1 MDIILILGPL
11 DRVGARGVSMR
22 ENRVGKLRRYRVK
35 NSSLNLAVLFALI
48 VFGNFYALA
57 QAPGEDSLSGT
68 TDAVLGSPDV
78 KTAKVSSDPPNLD
91 YDVYY
96 GYVHAHSN
104 LSDGEGTPEEA
115 YAQARAAGMDF
126 FSLADHGE
134 QLVLWP
140 WENKYRRMREAAD
153 AAYEP
158 GQFAA
163 LYGFEWGNPI
173 LGHITVIN
181 AEHTTDALRDFSL
194 FRFFCWLERH
204 PEAVGIFNHPGD
216 VDDFGL
222 EFRHG
227 RLFPYASDQMV
238 GMELWNGG
246 SGFDAFYYGG
256 GWDKESSC
264 IDIMNRQGWR
274 IGALGNGDDHGAG
287 WGQGEYRTAV
297 LAQELTREAIVDAY
311 RHRRFYSTEDKDL
324 VLDFRCAGYPMGAL
338 VSGVSPEFTVEASD
352 TGGDTFRE
360 VRLYRNGELLESQ
373 SVDGN
378 AFKVTF
384 AVNFEGSIGYYY
396 VIVMQNDDSDN
407 NGRNDEAISSPI
419 WLESPTPLDP
429 PPVGCTGLSTT
440 ISGISEVNF
449 GVREDVLLLSMFC
462 CIFCLCPCNV
472 KTKKIVLSGRK

>member
-194 FRFFCWLERH
+194 FRFFC
-204 PEAVGIFNHPGD
+204 
-216 VDDFGL
+216 
-222 EFRHG
+222 
-227 RLFPYASDQMV
+227 
-238 GMELWNGG
+238 
-246 SGFDAFYYGG
+246 
-256 GWDKESSC
+256 
-264 IDIMNRQGWR
+264 
-274 IGALGNGDDHGAG
+274 
-287 WGQGEYRTAV
+287 
-297 LAQELTREAIVDAY
+297 
-311 RHRRFYSTEDKDL
+311 
-324 VLDFRCAGYPMGAL
+324 
-338 VSGVSPEFTVEASD
+338 
-352 TGGDTFRE
+352 
-360 VRLYRNGELLESQ
+360 
-373 SVDGN
+373 
-378 AFKVTF
+378 
-384 AVNFEGSIGYYY
+384 
-396 VIVMQNDDSDN
+396 
-407 NGRNDEAISSPI
+407 
-419 WLESPTPLDP
+419 
-429 PPVGCTGLSTT
+429 
-440 ISGISEVNF
+440 
-449 GVREDVLLLSMFC
+449 
-462 CIFCLCPCNV
+462 
-472 KTKKIVLSGRK
+472 